1 MTTTSLGDELQQDN
15 RETREYTIGG
25 KGHKGHRGQKGGSL
39 VIGQSP
45 PVFSP
50 PGWLLTDNGI
60 LGKIS
65 AAGVSASESGL
76 YFTVWY
82 LEAGSVMRPAVI

>member
-1 MTTTSLGDELQQDN
+1 LAIDGNRRQSTAIDGNRRRPLANSL
-15 RETREYTIGG
+15 T
-25 KGHKGHRGQKGGSL
+25 GSIHL
-39 VIGQSP
+39 ADDDIR
-45 PVFSP
+45 
-50 PGWLLTDNGI
+50 
-60 LGKIS
+60 GKIS